1 MHVCARTCHFLSME
15 LPFTPLRL
23 PDLSLKG
30 EWFSLTLPPG
40 RQGLRRFLAG
50 SGCHFCSQNN
60 QVRLMKKAIAKGGV
74 KQKAKSA
81 KLAGNADVALEAG
94 DVSDVAP
101 AVDNRINGNLLV
113 RMQGHVRAIFDCPSF
128 ENIQEQQPSQIGEGL
143 GMQDPFDIGKCK
155 KGLDA
160 SGKAYK
166 AAINIWSL
174 DIMQLPTPGVPIMAN
189 AIQKLREHHFGQPAV
204 LPLDIVVGVE
214 SSDAANKA
222 LQDRALKQVSAP
234 ELVFAYIEAVALD
247 LKKGDEELMAK
258 WRQTMLC
265 CPCLFRKVES
275 KDEMHQ
281 LSIQFREDLAQAY
294 SSMRYTAVQNMF
306 DIKSVMARK
315 MASTGGVSAQKLAE
329 YYTSSIRFADNSEKI
344 TAEFV
349 DCALTVLRRLMSIPA
364 CAKMVMELEELGA
377 SNPMDSIYKLHKVVT
392 RAGSPERI
400 EWAFELMLD
409 LWKSGALKSD
419 QLSIR
424 HLDVRG
430 LGANGKGIIDLLC
443 FKKEV
448 LRHLTGEL
456 LDSNSFSS
464 SQKQTLR
471 DVCNGG
477 ISRFR
482 EKCGY
487 VYNAKF
493 MKVDLQWRAK
503 LSQPEELLLSLIEN
517 VVFSTEVDSA
527 LRTALRNRKDVASML
542 STQPLSGLIE
552 DITDSLKSANKSDE
566 FVIQGDAE
574 VEEVEGEVDPATSAS
589 MSEVLPSDVSTE
601 VARVAKTSDT
611 NKGQMDN
618 FIAACW
624 RKVDTHVLLL
634 QEGADASSLCDRLKD
649 TEVNKLRQ
657 GEQAKTTNDRRF
669 VLIVYDLKSGGESA
683 SHASSRLP
691 PLRNNG
697 EHLKMCLRASID
709 AVENGTMMG
718 EEDLYLLFDG
728 GRPGLKSNL
737 LAGFLAPDGTML
749 AKSPRMLYFNMDEET
764 YLARFGKVRG
774 FNYNLTETCYCV
786 TRDQLDMPVKRRK
799 YFPGTNRNNVLGPIS
814 CPAYTNDHHNMV
826 TWKEKK

>member
-101 AVDNRINGNLLV
+101 AVDNSINGNLLV
-113 RMQGHVRAIFDCPSF
+113 RMQGHVRAILDCPSF

-294 SSMRYTAVQNMF
+294 SSMRYTAVQ
-306 DIKSVMARK
+306 K
-315 MASTGGVSAQKLAE
+315 
-329 YYTSSIRFADNSEKI
+329 
-344 TAEFV
+344 
-349 DCALTVLRRLMSIPA
+349 
-364 CAKMVMELEELGA
+364 
-377 SNPMDSIYKLHKVVT
+377 
-392 RAGSPERI
+392 
-400 EWAFELMLD
+400 
-409 LWKSGALKSD
+409 
-419 QLSIR
+419 
-424 HLDVRG
+424 
-430 LGANGKGIIDLLC
+430 
-443 FKKEV
+443 
-448 LRHLTGEL
+448 
-456 LDSNSFSS
+456 
-464 SQKQTLR
+464 
-471 DVCNGG
+471 
-477 ISRFR
+477 
-482 EKCGY
+482 
-487 VYNAKF
+487 
-493 MKVDLQWRAK
+493 
-503 LSQPEELLLSLIEN
+503 
-517 VVFSTEVDSA
+517 
-527 LRTALRNRKDVASML
+527 
-542 STQPLSGLIE
+542 
-552 DITDSLKSANKSDE
+552 
-566 FVIQGDAE
+566 
-574 VEEVEGEVDPATSAS
+574 
-589 MSEVLPSDVSTE
+589 
-601 VARVAKTSDT
+601 
-611 NKGQMDN
+611 
-618 FIAACW
+618 
-624 RKVDTHVLLL
+624 HV
-634 QEGADASSLCDRLKD
+634 
-649 TEVNKLRQ
+649 
-657 GEQAKTTNDRRF
+657 
-669 VLIVYDLKSGGESA
+669 
-683 SHASSRLP
+683 
-691 PLRNNG
+691 
-697 EHLKMCLRASID
+697 
-709 AVENGTMMG
+709 
-718 EEDLYLLFDG
+718 
-728 GRPGLKSNL
+728 
-737 LAGFLAPDGTML
+737 
-749 AKSPRMLYFNMDEET
+749 
-764 YLARFGKVRG
+764 
-774 FNYNLTETCYCV
+774 
-786 TRDQLDMPVKRRK
+786 
-799 YFPGTNRNNVLGPIS
+799 
-814 CPAYTNDHHNMV
+814 
-826 TWKEKK
+826 